1 MRIVFILTLHSYKD
15 LIAILGITYASAGV
29 FLIRATESKYASEKI
44 PARRVFAQALTNFL
58 IIIVRSLT
66 PIFNIFVLPYLAL
79 IVAFLLLQFS
89 LRELLSGFFN

>member
-1 MRIVFILTLHSYKD
+1 MHIVFILTLHSCED

-44 PARRVFAQALTNFL
+44 PARRVFAQSQTNFL
-58 IIIVRSLT
+58 IIIVFSLT

-79 IVAFLLLQFS
+79 IVPFLLLRFS
-89 LRELLSGFFN
+89 LRGLLSGFFG